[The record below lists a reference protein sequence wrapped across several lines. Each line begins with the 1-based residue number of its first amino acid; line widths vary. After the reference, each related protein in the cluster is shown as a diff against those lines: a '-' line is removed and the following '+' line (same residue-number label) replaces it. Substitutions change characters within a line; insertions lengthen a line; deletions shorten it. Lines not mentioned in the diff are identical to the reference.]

1 MTDSTVYYVI
11 GAEYRDTDFREL
23 VPGTGEIYGPYD
35 KSAADKKWQQMS
47 MSRVDEC
54 MIRYRVVD
62 RDRLVALNDHVIGK
76 EGIEQARM
84 GQDRLAFSVPVRG
97 PRIAG

>member
-35 KSAADKKWQQMS
+35 KSAADRKWQQMS

-54 MIRYRVVD
+54 MVRYRVVD
-62 RDRLVALNDHVIGK
+62 RDRLVNG
-76 EGIEQARM
+76 R
-84 GQDRLAFSVPVRG
+84 F
-97 PRIAG
+97 